1 MQSRRSPG
9 LPSSV
14 GGQVVFFSAFSAA
27 FKRRSI
33 DYISELIITIFHNIW
48 SLYKNEVHKG
58 GQGYA
63 GEN

>member
-9 LPSSV
+9 LPCSV

-33 DYISELIITIFHNIW
+33 DCISELIITIFHIYLE
-48 SLYKNEVHKG
+48 STHNEVHKG

>member
-1 MQSRRSPG
+1 M

-14 GGQVVFFSAFSAA
+14 GCQVVFFSAFGAA

-33 DYISELIITIFHNIW
+33 DYISELIITIFIW
-48 SLYKNEVHKG
+48 SLYIHEVHKG

-63 GEN
+63 GEK